1 MAKRDIYEVLGVS
14 RGSDDKDIK
23 SAYRKLAMQNHPDR
37 NPDDEVAAERF
48 REASEAYEILK
59 DPQKRAAYDRLGH
72 AAFDQSSGG
81 FGGAGGFGGGG
92 FSDIFDQMFS
102 EFSGGSNEGKQGRKG
117 ADLRYDLSVSLEEA
131 FAGCN
136 QDIQITVSATCDDCT
151 GTGAAKGS
159 KPVRCTTCAGHGK
172 VRAQQGFFTIERTC
186 SACQGVGETISNP
199 CKSCRGKGRVQKIE
213 TLSVTVPAGVDTGT
227 RIRLSGK
234 GEAGLRGAQSG
245 DLYIFISVDEHPIF
259 QRDADT
265 LFVKVPV
272 PMVKAALGGSIE
284 VPTLSGKLTKLK
296 IDAGTQSSRKF
307 RMRGKGMPGLRGSGT
322 GDQIVEIHVETPTKI
337 TQEQRQLLQSFDE
350 KGDVSPETDGFMK
363 RVKRIFGNSSLQSAA
378 YFPANT

>member
-1 MAKRDIYEVLGVS
+1 MAKRDIYEVLGIS
-14 RGSDDKDIK
+14 RDSDEKDIK

-37 NPDDEVAAERF
+37 NPDDDVAAERF

-72 AAFDQSSGG
+72 AAFDQSGGG
-81 FGGAGGFGGGG
+81 FGGGFSSGGGFGGGG

-102 EFSGGSNEGKQGRKG
+102 EFSGGSNEGRQGRKG
-117 ADLRYDLSVSLEEA
+117 ADLRYDLSVSLEDA
-131 FAGCN
+131 FTGCN

-159 KPVRCTTCAGHGK
+159 KPVTCTQCGGHGK
-172 VRAQQGFFTIERTC
+172 VRAQQGFFTIERNC
-186 SACQGVGETISNP
+186 SACQGAGQTISNP
-199 CKSCRGKGRVQKIE
+199 CKSCRGQGRVQKIE

-234 GEAGLRGAQSG
+234 GEAGLRGAPSG

-265 LFVKVPV
+265 LYVKVPL
-272 PMVKAALGGSIE
+272 PMVTGALGGSIE

-296 IDAGTQSSRKF
+296 IEAGTQSGRKF
-307 RMRGKGMPGLRGSGT
+307 RMRGKGMPGLRGNRT
-322 GDQIVEIHVETPTKI
+322 GDQIVEIHVETPTKL
-337 TQEQRQLLQSFDE
+337 THEQKQLLKSFDE
-350 KGDVSPETDGFMK
+350 KGDVSPETDSFMK
-363 RVKRIFGNSSLQSAA
+363 RVKRIFGNS
-378 YFPANT
+378 

>member
-1 MAKRDIYEVLGVS
+1 MAKRDIYEVLGIS
-14 RGSDDKDIK
+14 RDSDEKDIK

-37 NPDDEVAAERF
+37 NPDDDVAAERF

-72 AAFDQSSGG
+72 AAFDQSGGG
-81 FGGAGGFGGGG
+81 FGGGFSSGGGFGGGG

-102 EFSGGSNEGKQGRKG
+102 EFSGGSNEGKQSRKG
-117 ADLRYDLSVSLEEA
+117 ADLRYDLSVSLEDA

-136 QDIQITVSATCDDCT
+136 QDIQITVTATCDDCA

-159 KPVRCTTCAGHGK
+159 KPVTCTQCGGHGK

-186 SACQGVGETISNP
+186 SACQGVGQTISNP
-199 CKSCRGKGRVQKIE
+199 CKSCRGQGRVQKIE

-234 GEAGLRGAQSG
+234 GEAGLRGAPTG

-259 QRDADT
+259 QRDADI
-265 LFVKVPV
+265 LYVKVPL
-272 PMVKAALGGSIE
+272 PMVTAALGGSIE

-296 IDAGTQSSRKF
+296 IEPGTQSGRKF
-307 RMRGKGMPGLRGSGT
+307 RMRGKGMPGLRGNRT
-322 GDQIVEIHVETPTKI
+322 GDQIVEIHVETPTKL
-337 TQEQRQLLQSFDE
+337 TQEQKQLLESFDK

-363 RVKRIFGNSSLQSAA
+363 RVKRIFGNS
-378 YFPANT
+378 

>member
-1 MAKRDIYEVLGVS
+1 MAKRDIYEVLGIS
-14 RGSDDKDIK
+14 RDSDDKDIK

-81 FGGAGGFGGGG
+81 FGGAGGFSSAGGFGGGG

-102 EFSGGSNEGKQGRKG
+102 EFSGASNEGRQSRKG
-117 ADLRYDLSVSLEEA
+117 ADLRYDLSVSLEDA

-136 QDIQITVSATCDDCT
+136 QDIQITVTATCDDCA
-151 GTGAAKGS
+151 GIGAAKGS
-159 KPVRCTTCAGHGK
+159 KPVTCTQCGGHGK

-186 SACQGVGETISNP
+186 SACQGVGQTISNP
-199 CKSCRGKGRVQKIE
+199 CKSCRGQGRVQKIE

-234 GEAGLRGAQSG
+234 GEAGLRGAPTG

-259 QRDADT
+259 QRDADI
-265 LFVKVPV
+265 LYVKVPL
-272 PMVKAALGGSIE
+272 PMVTAALGGSIE

-307 RMRGKGMPGLRGSGT
+307 RMRGKGMPGLRGKGT

-363 RVKRIFGNSSLQSAA
+363 RVKRIFGNGSL
-378 YFPANT
+378 

>member
-1 MAKRDIYEVLGVS
+1 MAKRDIYEVLGIS
-14 RGSDDKDIK
+14 RDSDEKDIK

-37 NPDDEVAAERF
+37 NPDDDVAAERF

-72 AAFDQSSGG
+72 AAFDQSGGG
-81 FGGAGGFGGGG
+81 FGGGFSSGGGFGGGG

-102 EFSGGSNEGKQGRKG
+102 EFSGGSNEGRQGRKG
-117 ADLRYDLSVSLEEA
+117 ADLRYDLSVSLEDA
-131 FAGCN
+131 FTGCN

-159 KPVRCTTCAGHGK
+159 KPVTCAQCGGHGK
-172 VRAQQGFFTIERTC
+172 VRAQQGFLTIERTC
-186 SACQGVGETISNP
+186 SACQGAGQTISNP
-199 CKSCRGKGRVQKIE
+199 CKSCRGHGRVQKIE

-234 GEAGLRGAQSG
+234 GEAGLRGAPSG

-265 LFVKVPV
+265 LYVKVPL
-272 PMVKAALGGSIE
+272 PMVTAALGGSIE

-296 IDAGTQSSRKF
+296 IEAGTQSGRKF
-307 RMRGKGMPGLRGSGT
+307 RMRGKGMPGLRGNRT
-322 GDQIVEIHVETPTKI
+322 GDQIVEIHVETPTKL
-337 TQEQRQLLQSFDE
+337 THEQKQLLKSFDE
-350 KGDVSPETDGFMK
+350 KGDVSPETDSFMK
-363 RVKRIFGNSSLQSAA
+363 RVKRIFGNS
-378 YFPANT
+378 